1 MLHECPDGHAEAAA
15 VTGQSGKARVTGCL
29 DQVEERRR
37 PACESFGNGPA
48 RTHTVDMDRTNFFEA
63 LWADFAV
70 IAPQAAA
77 ILRRLEEHGESV
89 QNDHVAFRTFNLS
102 PISLEQLEPLVL
114 ALGYRILE
122 EYRFEDKHLRA
133 RAYVCSGAPRLF
145 LSELLCEE
153 LSGWTQAIISQLA
166 AQVPPDFATTPE
178 VFWAGRP
185 WVPLRFADYERLSN
199 ESEYAGWLAALGLR
213 PNHFTV
219 SINQLKKL
227 TSVEQVLEFVEAAG
241 YRINA
246 AGGRVK
252 GSPEVL
258 LEQGSTLADRVPV
271 QFADGPRIIPTCY
284 YEFALRHPDRA
295 GRLYEG
301 FVPSSADRIFES
313 THRGPP

>member
-1 MLHECPDGHAEAAA
+1 
-15 VTGQSGKARVTGCL
+15 
-29 DQVEERRR
+29 
-37 PACESFGNGPA
+37 
-48 RTHTVDMDRTNFFEA
+48 MDRTKFFEA
-63 LWADFAV
+63 LWADFAI

-77 ILRRLEEHGESV
+77 ILRRLEEHGENV

-102 PISLEQLEPLVL
+102 PIRLEQLEPLVL
-114 ALGYRILE
+114 AFGYRLLD

-133 RAYVCSGAPRLF
+133 RAYICPGSPRIF
-145 LSELLCEE
+145 LSELSCEE
-153 LSGWTQAIISQLA
+153 LSGWTQAVINQLL
-166 AQVPPDFATTPE
+166 AQVPPDVARAPE

-185 WVPLRFADYERLSN
+185 WAPLRFAEYERLSN

-219 SINQLKKL
+219 SINQLTTL
-227 TSVEQVLEFVEAAG
+227 TGVNEVLDFVEAAG
-241 YRINA
+241 HRINV

-252 GSPEVL
+252 GSRDVL

-301 FVPSSADRIFES
+301 FVPASADRIFES
-313 THRGPP
+313 THRG